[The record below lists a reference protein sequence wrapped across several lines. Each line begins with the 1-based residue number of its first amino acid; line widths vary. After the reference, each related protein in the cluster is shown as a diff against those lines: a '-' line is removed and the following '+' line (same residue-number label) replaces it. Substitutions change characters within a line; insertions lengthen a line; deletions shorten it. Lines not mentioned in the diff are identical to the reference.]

1 MTGGAM
7 HPGRHATAPAPA
19 TGIPPAMARRP
30 ALRRWLLV
38 AALTVVFGL
47 CGLLMLALVGATA
60 GVTGTVLGAVL
71 SVVVV
76 GIVVPVF
83 LWVDRFESEP
93 TGMLLFAFLWGACV
107 ATLGAAFLNDL
118 GGYLLGA
125 GEEGN
130 PLVAVGVA
138 PVVEETL
145 KGLAPVL
152 LLLFRRREID
162 GILDGMV
169 YAGLAACG
177 FAFVE
182 DILYLAN
189 GYADAGE
196 KGLFGVFVVR
206 VLMSP
211 FAHPMF
217 TICTGI
223 GVGVAATA
231 RKPLVRWTAP
241 LLGWV
246 CAITLH
252 SLWNA
257 AAVISSG
264 GWLLLYVVVQVP
276 LFLAFAGLLLWAR
289 RREASLIGAQ
299 LSPYADHG
307 WLTHAEVAMLSSM
320 PERRYARAWAFAH
333 GGAES
338 KKQMHEFQDAASE
351 LAMLRARLNRGQVD
365 DRALAEERGL
375 LDLMSVRRQQFLG
388 TAIYRKFEVLGHL

>member
-1 MTGGAM
+1 M
-7 HPGRHATAPAPA
+7 PAVRA
-19 TGIPPAMARRP
+19 VRMRSLASRRP
-30 ALRRWLLV
+30 VLRRWLLIAV
-38 AALTVVFGL
+38 LTVVFGF
-47 CGLLMLALVGATA
+47 CGVLMLALVGATA

-93 TGMLLFAFLWGACV
+93 AGMLLFAFLWGACV
-107 ATLGAAFLNDL
+107 ATLGAAFLNDI

-125 GEEGN
+125 ADEGN

-138 PVVEETL
+138 PVVEEVL
-145 KGLAPVL
+145 KGLAPFL

-189 GYADAGE
+189 GYASAGE
-196 KGLFGVFVVR
+196 DGLVGTFVVR

-217 TICTGI
+217 TICTGVGI
-223 GVGVAATA
+223 GVAATSRTA
-231 RKPLVRWTAP
+231 LVRWTAP
-241 LLGWV
+241 LIGLA
-246 CAITLH
+246 CAVTLH

-257 AAVISSG
+257 AAVVSSG
-264 GWLLLYVVVQVP
+264 GWLVVYVVVQVP
-276 LFLAFAGLLLWAR
+276 LFLMFIGLLVWAR
-289 RREASLIGAQ
+289 RREASMIGAQ
-299 LSPYADHG
+299 LSPYADRG

-320 PERRYARAWAFAH
+320 PERRYARGWAAAH
-333 GGAES
+333 GGAPS
-338 KKQMHEFQDAASE
+338 KQQMHEFQDAASE

-365 DRALAEERGL
+365 EQALGEERAL
-375 LDLMSVRRQQFLG
+375 LDLMSQRRQQFLG

>member
-1 MTGGAM
+1 M
-7 HPGRHATAPAPA
+7 
-19 TGIPPAMARRP
+19 
-30 ALRRWLLV
+30 LRRWLLL
-38 AALTVVFGL
+38 AALTVIFGL

-71 SVVVV
+71 SIVVV

-83 LWVDRFESEP
+83 LWVDRFEAEP
-93 TGMLLFAFLWGACV
+93 VGMLLFAFLWGACV
-107 ATLGAAFLNDL
+107 ATLGAAFLNDI

-125 GEEGN
+125 GDEGN
-130 PLVAVGVA
+130 SVVAVGVA
-138 PVVEETL
+138 PVVEECL
-145 KGLAPVL
+145 KGLAPL
-152 LLLFRRREID
+152 LLLVFRRREID

-196 KGLFGVFVVR
+196 DGLVGTFVVR

-223 GVGVAATA
+223 GIGIAATSRSALA
-231 RKPLVRWTAP
+231 RWLAP
-241 LLGWV
+241 LAGLV
-246 CAITLH
+246 CAIILH

-257 AAVISSG
+257 AAVVSAG
-264 GWLLLYVVVQVP
+264 GWLLVYVVVQVP
-276 LFLAFAGLLLWAR
+276 LFLTFAALLVWAR
-289 RREASLIGAQ
+289 KREARLIGVE
-299 LSPYADHG
+299 LSPYADRG
-307 WLTHAEVAMLSSM
+307 WLTYAEVAMLSSM
-320 PERRYARAWAFAH
+320 PERRYARGWADTH
-333 GGAES
+333 GGKAS
-338 KKQMHEFQDAASE
+338 KRQMHEFQDAASE
-351 LAMLRARLNRGQVD
+351 LAMLRARINRGQAD
-365 DRALAEERGL
+365 QAAFDEERSL
-375 LDLMSVRRQQFLG
+375 LDLITARRQQFLG